1 MPHLLQRPGCNH
13 FPQLAG
19 DPAPG
24 RASVGGDKVGLL
36 GPSQQQQQE
45 EEPRPPGEA
54 CLHFPRPP
62 WALIIPETPPLS
74 PALPPPAV
82 WEPRA
87 GLSLV
92 VFRKSGSCALN
103 NLNLM
108 RKRGVDQEEEEAAAR
123 EHRGFPRNRAVRAHA
138 QASIITLSSQ
148 AAPGEVSSSRGALE
162 GAPPTPGGHWELLR
176 GGSEGHLPPPNP
188 PPPRLPLCGK

>member
-1 MPHLLQRPGCNH
+1 MLQP
-13 FPQLAG
+13 FPPVGWGPCPWQGQCGWGQSGTAG
-19 DPAPG
+19 PISAAAGGGAPAPG
-24 RASVGGDKVGLL
+24 RSLSSFPKATL
-36 GPSQQQQQE
+36 GTDHPRDTTS
-45 EEPRPPGEA
+45 EPCTA
-54 CLHFPRPP
+54 
-62 WALIIPETPPLS
+62 
-74 PALPPPAV
+74 
-82 WEPRA
+82 PRA

-123 EHRGFPRNRAVRAHA
+123 GHGGFPGNRAVRAHA

-162 GAPPTPGGHWELLR
+162 GAPPTPGGHWEPLR
-176 GGSEGHLPPPNP
+176 GGSEGHLPPPTLHP
-188 PPPRLPLCGK
+188 PGCRLW